1 MEYEEIENNINK
13 INEQIININNL
24 IVELTWIDNNFTKNK
39 IKNLEQ
45 KVNTLIDKKYELL
58 DLIA

>member
-1 MEYEEIENNINK
+1 MEYEEIENNIDK

-39 IKNLEQ
+39 IKNLER
-45 KVNTLIDKKYELL
+45 KVNTLINKKYELL

>member
-1 MEYEEIENNINK
+1 MEYEEVENKINE

>member
-1 MEYEEIENNINK
+1 MKYEEIENEISE
-13 INEQIININNL
+13 INERITNINNL
-24 IVELTWIDNNFTKNK
+24 IVKLTWIDNNFTKNT
-39 IKNLEQ
+39 IKKLEQ

>member
-1 MEYEEIENNINK
+1 MKYEEIENKINK

>member
-1 MEYEEIENNINK
+1 MKYEEIENNINE

>member
-1 MEYEEIENNINK
+1 MEYEEIENKIDE

-24 IVELTWIDNNFTKNK
+24 IVELTWIDNNFTKST

>member
-39 IKNLEQ
+39 IKNLEK

>member
-1 MEYEEIENNINK
+1 MKYEEIENK
-13 INEQIININNL
+13 INEIDEQIININNS
-24 IVELTWIDNNFTKNK
+24 IVELTWIDNNFTKNT
-39 IKNLEQ
+39 IKKLEQ

>member
-1 MEYEEIENNINK
+1 MEYEEIENKIDE
-13 INEQIININNL
+13 INEQIININNS
-24 IVELTWIDNNFTKNK
+24 IVELTWLDNNFTKNK
-39 IKNLEQ
+39 IKKLEQ

>member
-1 MEYEEIENNINK
+1 MEYEEIENKINE

-24 IVELTWIDNNFTKNK
+24 IVELTWIDNNFTKST

>member
-1 MEYEEIENNINK
+1 MEYEEIENKINE

>member
-1 MEYEEIENNINK
+1 MEYEEIENKINE
-13 INEQIININNL
+13 INEQIININNS

-39 IKNLEQ
+39 IKKLEQ

>member
-1 MEYEEIENNINK
+1 MKYEEIENNINK

>member
-45 KVNTLIDKKYELL
+45 KVNTLINKKYELL

>member
-1 MEYEEIENNINK
+1 MKYEEIENKINE
-13 INEQIININNL
+13 INEQIININNS

-39 IKNLEQ
+39 IKKLEQ